1 MDTKS
6 LKDSLTIVIPAKNES
21 RTLWDCVYHLSRQLH
36 IQGTRL
42 IIADVSDT
50 KESLKWVRRVVG
62 DFSHILNIEVIKGGF
77 PSEGRLSGSKLA
89 TTPQLLFLDADVFL
103 TQTDTLIACVS
114 LNPGLLTV
122 PFRTDPPYRWVF
134 RAFDLFQ
141 GLSKLLG
148 TPFAVGGFQL
158 WKSGTY
164 WGVGGYDPSERF
176 AEDYSLSQK
185 VRGEDFRIHRIGG
198 VYTSPRRFRSK
209 GILWMFSIMIKSYL
223 NRKNPQFFKHHHNYW
238 G

>member
-1 MDTKS
+1 MSTES
-6 LKDSLTIVIPAKNES
+6 LKDNLTIVIPAKNES
-21 RTLWDCVYHLSRQLH
+21 RTLWDCVYHLSRQLY
-36 IQGTRL
+36 IEGTRI

-50 KESLKWVRRVVG
+50 KESLKWVRRAVK
-62 DFSHILNIEVIKGGF
+62 DFSHILNIEVIEGGF
-77 PSEGRLSGSKLA
+77 PSEGRLKGSELV

-103 TQTDTLIACVS
+103 TQPDILKECVG

-122 PFRTDPPYRWVF
+122 PFHTDPPYRWVF
-134 RAFDLFQ
+134 RAFDAFQ
-141 GLSKLLG
+141 HLSKLLG

-158 WKSGTY
+158 WKRETY
-164 WGVGGYDPSERF
+164 WRVGGYDPSERF

-185 VRGEDFRIHRIGG
+185 VGVRDFRIHHIDG

-223 NRKNPQFFKHHHNYW
+223 NRKNPSFFKHHHNYW
-238 G
+238 D